1 MELDIN
7 TMTEEKFLEIWDT
20 DKDAI
25 RDWDDLREY
34 LNEVIGPYETIND
47 DIDTYKMRVYGRSIY
62 KIKDRY
68 FKVPWVEYNCDSE
81 WLGEEIVEVQR
92 KSYFKRIEVKEWS
105 SMPD

>member
-7 TMTEEKFLEIWDT
+7 TMTEEKFLEIWDI

-25 RDWDDLREY
+25 REWDDLREY
-34 LNEVIGPYETIND
+34 LDEVISPYEIIHD

-68 FKVPWVEYNCDSE
+68 FKVSWIEYNCDSE
-81 WLGEEIVEVQR
+81 WFGEDIVEVQR
-92 KSYFKRIEVKEWS
+92 KSYFKRIEVREWS